1 MSSGFLIKGRE
12 CPTTRAVPDE
22 TIANLTQGSPS
33 HGHREENNSNGNKID
48 MTFPLIMI
56 IIQFFILYFIHIKS
70 NQIITRTLSHL
81 SYSFNPNIISSDFS
95 KLG

>member
-33 HGHREENNSNGNKID
+33 HGHGEENTSNGNKID

-56 IIQFFILYFIHIKS
+56 IIQFFILLCGEAMCGGNGLTKI
-70 NQIITRTLSHL
+70 
-81 SYSFNPNIISSDFS
+81 
-95 KLG
+95 LGA